1 MDSNDASLNRASF
14 LEILGLKEV
23 DRAGW
28 KRSGLTNVES
38 VADHSWGVAFLA
50 MQICPPELDRLRLL
64 EMAICH
70 DVAEV
75 RIGDITP
82 HDDISTEE
90 KIRIET
96 NAMIELSKGFPRGE
110 DMVGLYQEYEAGE
123 TAEARF
129 LKLCDKLEMAF
140 QSYVYQSRTEND
152 LRNFRKNANKLVIEY
167 GYPDLLDGT
176 ADVDEW

>member
-1 MDSNDASLNRASF
+1 MDLNNDSLNRDSF
-14 LEILGLKEV
+14 LEVLGLKEV

-38 VADHSWGVAFLA
+38 VAGHSWGVAFLA
-50 MQICPPELDRLRLL
+50 LQICPPNLDRLRLL

-82 HDDISTEE
+82 HDGVPPEE
-90 KIRIET
+90 KVRIET
-96 NAMIELSKGFPRGE
+96 EAMLDLAKGFPQGE
-110 DMVGLYQEYEAGE
+110 RMLELYREYEAGKS
-123 TAEARF
+123 AEARF
-129 LKLCDKLEMAF
+129 LKLCDKLDMAF

-152 LRNFRKNANKLVIEY
+152 LSNFRITANRLVVEY
-167 GYPDLLDGT
+167 GYPDLLDGPI
-176 ADVDEW
+176 E

>member
-1 MDSNDASLNRASF
+1 MNSNGIPLKRDSF

-28 KRSGLTNVES
+28 KRSGLVNVES

-50 MQICPPELDRLRLL
+50 MQICPPELNRLHLL

-82 HDDISTEE
+82 HDDISVEE
-90 KIRIET
+90 KVRIET
-96 NAMIELSKGFPRGE
+96 QAMRDIAKGFPQGHRMLE
-110 DMVGLYQEYEAGE
+110 LYQEYEAGE
-123 TAEARF
+123 SEEAKF
-129 LKLCDKLEMAF
+129 LKLCDKLDMAF

-152 LRNFRKNANKLVIEY
+152 LRNFRKTANQLVIKY
-167 GYPDLLDGT
+167 GYPNLLD
-176 ADVDEW
+176 DSVE